1 MFLKKQLKL
10 VFGLLRWLFQA
21 VGLLFI
27 FFVLL
32 RIFVLHPFLI
42 DGNSMEPNFHNNE
55 YLLVDTIS
63 YKFREPR
70 RGEVIV
76 FHPPHKSDYY
86 IKRIIALPGEKVVI
100 KEGRIYISNKGVP
113 TGLPLSEPYLPP
125 TTETAGEIVQTLH
138 EDEYFVLGDNRDH
151 SVDSR
156 EFGVVPRKNISGR
169 AFFVF
174 LPFSNFGFIHTVSY
188 PQLESTLDSFFA
200 SDPLCL
206 GLVITEGE
214 MPKRNPS

>member
-1 MFLKKQLKL
+1 MFFKKQLKL

-32 RIFVLHPFLI
+32 RIFVFHPFLI

-55 YLLVDTIS
+55 YLLVDKIS

-70 RGEVIV
+70 RGEVII

-100 KEGRIYISNKGVP
+100 KEGRVYISNKEVP

-125 TTETAGEIVQTLH
+125 DTKTGGEIVQTLH
-138 EDEYFVLGDNRDH
+138 KDEYFVLGDNRNH

-156 EFGVVPRKNISGR
+156 EFGVVPKKNISGR
-169 AFFVF
+169 AFFVI
-174 LPFSNFGFIHTVSY
+174 LPFSNFGFVHPVSY
-188 PQLESTLDSFFA
+188 PQFESTLGSFFA
-200 SDPLCL
+200 SHPLCL
-206 GLVITEGE
+206 GFVIKEGTT
-214 MPKRNPS
+214 PKRDPS